1 MVEYNDLILEEY
13 LKLPE
18 AMDHIKA
25 GLEELYFGSDLD
37 EDHQAAIAFL
47 KRLAKYSGDCGSIA
61 GEMLAIPA

>member
-1 MVEYNDLILEEY
+1 
-13 LKLPE
+13 
-18 AMDHIKA
+18 
-25 GLEELYFGSDLD
+25 LD